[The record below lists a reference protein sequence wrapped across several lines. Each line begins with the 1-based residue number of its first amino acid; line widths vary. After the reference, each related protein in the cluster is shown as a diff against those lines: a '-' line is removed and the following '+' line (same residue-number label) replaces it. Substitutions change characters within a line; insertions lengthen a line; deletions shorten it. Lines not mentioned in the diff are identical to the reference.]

1 MVIRHADAKSRTHC
15 TLVLPKDQQTYAPSR
30 QHVPSINQDITPR
43 GITRRIARQVQI
55 NALDLSDIALPPQHR
70 HAMRLIL
77 TPRTR
82 SHLGI
87 EKSRTNDVNPR
98 KLPPFPRQALP
109 QMCHRGLGRVV
120 HGLVDRYIHYM
131 RRYARRDDQVALAL
145 GFEHCANVLRAVEH
159 TVKVD
164 AHLRPVLIQRLFEN
178 RSADRH
184 PRVRDEDVD
193 SSEIMDNV
201 SDGIFDLRWIG
212 DLDLVRAH
220 GDIVRFCE
228 RGAGRDGGRVGIV
241 PESEVRARFG
251 EGLGDGGADSRTGA
265 GDDRDARG
273 KVKLLQDVR
282 GDVGGRRERGAR
294 GGAVVDSH
302 GHRGG
307 EGWCCW
313 SADVVVGL
321 IWSVLISF
329 RGESE
334 ARIQNEW
341 A

>member
-1 MVIRHADAKSRTHC
+1 MVIRHADAKSKTHC

-120 HGLVDRYIHYM
+120 HRLVNRHVHYM
-131 RRYARRDDQVALAL
+131 CRYARRDDQVALAL

-159 TVKVD
+159 AVEVD
-164 AHLRPVLIQRLFEN
+164 AHLRSVLFQRLFEN
-178 RSADRH
+178 RFADRH
-184 PRVRDEDVD
+184 PCVRDEDVD
-193 SSEIMDNV
+193 PPEIMDNF
-201 SDGIFDLRWIG
+201 SDSVFDLCWIG
-212 DLDLVRAH
+212 DLDLVRAD
-220 GDIVRFCE
+220 GDVVRFCQG
-228 RGAGRDGGRVGIV
+228 GAGRDGGRVGVV
-241 PESEVRARFG
+241 PEGEVGTGFG
-251 EGLGDGGADSRTGA
+251 EGLGDGGTDPGGGA
-265 GDDRDARG
+265 CDDGDARG
-273 KVKLLQDVR
+273 EVELLQDVR
-282 GDVGGRRERGAR
+282 RDV
-294 GGAVVDSH
+294 
-302 GHRGG
+302 
-307 EGWCCW
+307 
-313 SADVVVGL
+313 
-321 IWSVLISF
+321 
-329 RGESE
+329 
-334 ARIQNEW
+334 
-341 A
+341 